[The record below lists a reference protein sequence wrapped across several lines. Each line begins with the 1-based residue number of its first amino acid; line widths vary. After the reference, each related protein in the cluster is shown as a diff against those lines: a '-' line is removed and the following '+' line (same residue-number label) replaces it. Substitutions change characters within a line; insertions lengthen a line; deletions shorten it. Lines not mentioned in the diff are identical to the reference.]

1 MKRVIHII
9 LGLLS
14 CALSLSAQETAFPYP
29 EIPDEV
35 EEPEARM
42 TYLLE
47 HFWQDYAFADSTA
60 MNREVGE
67 QGMVDF
73 LNLILNAD
81 SVAVDHGAR
90 VWADSLAA
98 YPSAL
103 PFFEGLMERYL
114 GDYDSPLYSDEVYAH
129 LLRALPETPQRT
141 WLLVQLAKNRVG
153 SRAADILVTTAD
165 GKQVRLERIKS
176 EQTLLIF
183 YDPDCRRCQRL
194 DAQLEQEPSI
204 VQNPRLKVVRKDMN
218 DLKGEYYVPHTPALY
233 LLDKEKRFLS
243 NKLTQLKE
251 DVALWEN
258 NLGFLNAS
266 SKKGSSLIEEMNR
279 KVQKLKDDMN
289 LVKEKIKAID
299 AENKSQQ
306 S

>member
-1 MKRVIHII
+1 MRKFFDII
-9 LGLLS
+9 VGLLF
-14 CALSLSAQETAFPYP
+14 CAQGVCAQEAAFPYP

-73 LNLILNAD
+73 LNFMQHAD
-81 SVAVDHGAR
+81 SVSAMQGAS
-90 VWADSLAA
+90 VFADSLETH
-98 YPSAL
+98 PSAV
-103 PFFEGLMERYL
+103 PFFEGLMARYL
-114 GDYDSPLYSDEVYAH
+114 GDSESPLYSDEVYVH

-153 SRAADILVTTAD
+153 SHAADILVTTAD
-165 GKQVRLERIKS
+165 GKQMRLERIKA

-233 LLDKEKRFLS
+233 LLDKEKRVV
-243 NKLTQLKE
+243 LKNTNLE
-251 DVALWEN
+251 AL
-258 NLGFLNAS
+258 LG
-266 SKKGSSLIEEMNR
+266 K
-279 KVQKLKDDMN
+279 
-289 LVKEKIKAID
+289 
-299 AENKSQQ
+299 
-306 S
+306 

>member
-1 MKRVIHII
+1 MMKRWGIYMAF
-9 LGLLS
+9 LFC
-14 CALSLSAQETAFPYP
+14 CALGVQAQQPDFPYP

-73 LNLILNAD
+73 LNFMQ
-81 SVAVDHGAR
+81 H
-90 VWADSLAA
+90 ADSLTAA
-98 YPSAL
+98 QGAIAL
-103 PFFEGLMERYL
+103 ADSLVAHPAAMTFFEGLMARYL
-114 GDYDSPLYSDEVYAH
+114 GDSESPLYSDVVYVQ
-129 LLRALPETPQRT
+129 LLRALPETPQRV
-141 WLLVQLAKNRVG
+141 WLLEQLAKNRVG
-153 SRAADILVTTAD
+153 DRAADILVRTLD
-165 GKQVRLERIKS
+165 GKEMRLWKVKS

-183 YDPDCRRCQRL
+183 FDPDCRRCQRL

-233 LLDKEKRFLS
+233 LLDKEKRVV
-243 NKLTQLKE
+243 LKNTNLE
-251 DVALWEN
+251 AL
-258 NLGFLNAS
+258 LG
-266 SKKGSSLIEEMNR
+266 K
-279 KVQKLKDDMN
+279 
-289 LVKEKIKAID
+289 
-299 AENKSQQ
+299 
-306 S
+306 

>member
-1 MKRVIHII
+1 MNKAIYTI
-9 LGLLS
+9 LELLF
-14 CALSLSAQETAFPYP
+14 CVLSVRAQEAAFPYP
-29 EIPDEV
+29 EIPDEL
-35 EEPEARM
+35 EGPEARM
-42 TYLLE
+42 AYLLE

-73 LNLILNAD
+73 LNFMQDAD
-81 SVAVDHGAR
+81 SVIAAQGAR
-90 VWADSLAA
+90 VLADSLEAH
-98 YPSAL
+98 PSAL
-103 PFFEGLMERYL
+103 TFFEGLMERYL

-233 LLDKEKRFLS
+233 LLDKEKRVV
-243 NKLTQLKE
+243 LKNTNLE
-251 DVALWEN
+251 AL
-258 NLGFLNAS
+258 LG
-266 SKKGSSLIEEMNR
+266 K
-279 KVQKLKDDMN
+279 
-289 LVKEKIKAID
+289 
-299 AENKSQQ
+299 
-306 S
+306 

>member
-1 MKRVIHII
+1 MKSFFDII
-9 LGLLS
+9 VGLLF
-14 CALSLSAQETAFPYP
+14 CAQGVCAQEAAFPYP

-35 EEPEARM
+35 EEPEERM
-42 TYLLE
+42 VYMLE

-103 PFFEGLMERYL
+103 PFFEGLMARYL
-114 GDYDSPLYSDEVYAH
+114 GDYDSPLYSDEVYVH

-153 SRAADILVTTAD
+153 DRAADILVRTLD
-165 GKQVRLERIKS
+165 GKEMRLWKVKS

-183 YDPDCRRCQRL
+183 FDPDCRRCQRL
-194 DAQLEQEPSI
+194 EAQLKNEPLI
-204 VQNPRLKVVRKDMN
+204 MQNPRLKVVRKDIN
-218 DLKGEYYVPHTPALY
+218 DLHGEYYVPHTPALY
-233 LLDKEKRFLS
+233 LLDKEKRVV
-243 NKLTQLKE
+243 LKNTNLE
-251 DVALWEN
+251 AL
-258 NLGFLNAS
+258 LG
-266 SKKGSSLIEEMNR
+266 K
-279 KVQKLKDDMN
+279 
-289 LVKEKIKAID
+289 
-299 AENKSQQ
+299 
-306 S
+306 